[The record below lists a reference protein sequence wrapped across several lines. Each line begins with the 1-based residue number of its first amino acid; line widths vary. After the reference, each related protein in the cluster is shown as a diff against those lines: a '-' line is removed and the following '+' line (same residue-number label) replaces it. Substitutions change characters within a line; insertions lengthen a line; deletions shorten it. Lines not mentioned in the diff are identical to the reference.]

1 MSKFKLQFNV
11 KIVYARHLRALLF
24 AYSVGH
30 RVDEGVDLSQRHMVP
45 LLL

>member
-11 KIVYARHLRALLF
+11 KIVYARHLRALF